1 MSRSQT
7 RSRDRAQIDVGSP
20 QSSSQDDVDAVA
32 QRKQL
37 GLADRPHVALTSTA
51 EAPPPYSELVS
62 ASLFV
67 FASLATGSF
76 VVLDSSCQ
84 LTNRSSLADPE
95 AGGTLPQ
102 QSPRPSATS
111 QIPRRVRPVHE
122 ARARVSVDRPCKEAE
137 SSAATVSM
145 TPLGI
150 DTFVLDS
157 SLRPLESSPRDPL
170 AGLSSGPAPEF
181 QPYSSPKLGGTPLQ
195 NGEPAFSGDRADD
208 TDFDFDEEDEEM
220 KAVSERLR
228 TLIETGRDALASR
241 PREWSSNTDSSTT
254 TFATRSR
261 LSTGSSLSTAATAAG
276 ASPRIPSP
284 LAPHASKFET
294 PQAQA
299 DFTLTDSSRHS
310 RRKSLD
316 AFSRIPRSSP
326 ALYDPSSS
334 STVAVSRD
342 DAARTSSRG
351 HRSSQSHGGGSHNP
365 RHSLGAATERGE
377 GVADEFAKVLDAA
390 RRSRRST
397 GA

>member
-1 MSRSQT
+1 MSSWIPALPFSLPGMPWSQAPVDANET
-7 RSRDRAQIDVGSP
+7 AALGGSGARATGSPPDPLRDPRRFPNPPPPLGHDGDLSPNGSSKRSRTPSEACGSNADEPDRKRRKRGVIGTVLGTALDAAVFSTALTYSAYQLWKHP
-20 QSSSQDDVDAVA
+20 PSQDDVDAVA

-51 EAPPPYSELVS
+51 EAPPPYSEL
-62 ASLFV
+62 
-67 FASLATGSF
+67 
-76 VVLDSSCQ
+76 
-84 LTNRSSLADPE
+84 
-95 AGGTLPQ
+95 
-102 QSPRPSATS
+102 
-111 QIPRRVRPVHE
+111 
-122 ARARVSVDRPCKEAE
+122 
-137 SSAATVSM
+137 
-145 TPLGI
+145 
-150 DTFVLDS
+150 
-157 SLRPLESSPRDPL
+157 
-170 AGLSSGPAPEF
+170 
-181 QPYSSPKLGGTPLQ
+181 PYSSPKLGGTPLQ